1 MRLSFEATRRVL
13 SRAKAG
19 RCAAATGGAAHLA
32 SRLPRDHRAVLL
44 GTARWSRSRHRA
56 CFLDQS
62 ARAGIQRSSHR
73 PLLCG
78 ISPSLGSSER
88 DPNNG
93 RPDDRPT
100 RPAPLQ
106 LTPHTVHLSCPCLAR
121 ADRRR
126 HVLFTSEIGHSHRRA
141 GHARSWSRCATARPR
156 DSHPPSPRR
165 APSHPTLHLDCARS
179 RAHPVIFITAQ
190 LPSSTQ
196 RGAARASHARA
207 RARTSKTFP
216 PKSHLRRLR
225 RAYHT
230 SAC

>member
-1 MRLSFEATRRVL
+1 MSQVSMTVPTATMRTTRI
-13 SRAKAG
+13 S
-19 RCAAATGGAAHLA
+19 
-32 SRLPRDHRAVLL
+32 SRLATFAPRSPTLPVQLTFCPVSSL
-44 GTARWSRSRHRA
+44 STQPRA
-56 CFLDQS
+56 C
-62 ARAGIQRSSHR
+62 RSST
-73 PLLCG
+73 
-78 ISPSLGSSER
+78 
-88 DPNNG
+88 NG
-93 RPDDRPT
+93 WVQV
-100 RPAPLQ
+100 PA
-106 LTPHTVHLSCPCLAR
+106 
-121 ADRRR
+121 
-126 HVLFTSEIGHSHRRA
+126 GHPHRRA
-141 GHARSWSRCATARPR
+141 RDARSWSRCATARPR

>member
-1 MRLSFEATRRVL
+1 MHADAGKGAHLFSSRPAPEHRTALRSATRSPR
-13 SRAKAG
+13 
-19 RCAAATGGAAHLA
+19 
-32 SRLPRDHRAVLL
+32 SRLC
-44 GTARWSRSRHRA
+44 A
-56 CFLDQS
+56 CFS
-62 ARAGIQRSSHR
+62 RRRARAGIQRSSRR

-126 HVLFTSEIGHSHRRA
+126 HVLFTSEIGRPHRRA

>member
-1 MRLSFEATRRVL
+1 MHADASKGAHRLSSRPAPEHRTALRSATRSPR
-13 SRAKAG
+13 
-19 RCAAATGGAAHLA
+19 
-32 SRLPRDHRAVLL
+32 SRLC
-44 GTARWSRSRHRA
+44 A

-121 ADRRR
+121 ANRRR
-126 HVLFTSEIGHSHRRA
+126 PAGFTSEIGHPHMRARHGRA
-141 GHARSWSRCATARPR
+141 GASCATARPR
-156 DSHPPSPRR
+156 ESHPPSPRR
-165 APSHPTLHLDCARS
+165 APYGPHHTRPCTSTAR
-179 RAHPVIFITAQ
+179 
-190 LPSSTQ
+190 
-196 RGAARASHARA
+196 G
-207 RARTSKTFP
+207 RART
-216 PKSHLRRLR
+216 R
-225 RAYHT
+225 
-230 SAC
+230 